1 MQILQTGTFKQR
13 GQGVKGSRGQVKIL
27 LNNSS
32 SNPRTLEPSNPANGF
47 TLIELILV
55 IFILSLTVA
64 LAMPSFRDMGG
75 TLKTEAM
82 HIAGALRYVNDEAVG
97 KKQAYLLNIN
107 LNDES
112 WEIEGNNEKKKT
124 SLKGNVEIQDVF
136 IPSLGEV
143 SSGEVTI
150 GFGPSGSEEPLV
162 VHLKKDKAGYTVIF
176 NNINGRVKV
185 IEGYVL

>member
-1 MQILQTGTFKQR
+1 MKDEKKYSSAFCFQPSTLNLQPF
-13 GQGVKGSRGQVKIL
+13 
-27 LNNSS
+27 SS
-32 SNPRTLEPSNPANGF
+32 GF

-55 IFILSLTVA
+55 IFILSLMLA
-64 LAMPSFRDMGG
+64 LVMPSFRDMGG

-97 KKQAYLLNIN
+97 KKQTYLLNIN

-112 WEIEGNNEKKKT
+112 WGIEGNNEKKKT

-143 SSGEVTI
+143 SSGKVTI
-150 GFGPSGSEEPLV
+150 EFGPSGSEEPLIF
-162 VHLKKDKAGYTVIF
+162 HFKKDKAEYTVIF
-176 NNINGRVKV
+176 NHINGRVRV
-185 IEGYVL
+185 IEGYAL